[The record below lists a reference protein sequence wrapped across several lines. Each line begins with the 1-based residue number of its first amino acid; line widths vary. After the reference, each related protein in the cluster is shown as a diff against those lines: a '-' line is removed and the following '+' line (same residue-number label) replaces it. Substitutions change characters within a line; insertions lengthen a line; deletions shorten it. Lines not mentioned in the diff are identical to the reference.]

1 MTQRDTKCYSILVK
15 LDSNE
20 RRGFTI
26 YENAIKIEIGAL
38 LTIL

>member
-1 MTQRDTKCYSILVK
+1 MTQRDTRYYSILVI

-20 RRGFTI
+20 RGGSTI
-26 YENAIKIEIGAL
+26 YENAIKLEIGAL